1 MASRA
6 REGKHGYRG
15 RGILSARGSARE
27 GRRVAVMAMRANT
40 GSRPGTAVPLRATAV
55 SVPLE
60 VWAGHATGSAK
71 QLALG
76 GAARAMASPPRT
88 RSFLRL
94 RLGGGHVEP
103 AGSGQ
108 VLAAEPPAEI
118 WPRLI
123 SAL

>member
-1 MASRA
+1 MNSKQRQPNFGV
-6 REGKHGYRG
+6 RWGG
-15 RGILSARGSARE
+15 
-27 GRRVAVMAMRANT
+27 M
-40 GSRPGTAVPLRATAV
+40 GTATSSTINVGTLVLDMYDPATKQ
-55 SVPLE
+55 L

>member
-1 MASRA
+1 MSTN
-6 REGKHGYRG
+6 
-15 RGILSARGSARE
+15 SARGLRHE
-27 GRRVAVMAMRANT
+27 LRLILRRGRQVWKLI
-40 GSRPGTAVPLRATAV
+40 PLRY
-55 SVPLE
+55 
-60 VWAGHATGSAK
+60 K
-71 QLALG
+71 LALG